1 MIQHPSL
8 QDRLLALPDLGDPYA
23 DERAAVERLLK
34 DYPDSD
40 SAKVAR
46 ERLAA
51 LGTR

>member
-1 MIQHPSL
+1 MRCASTSL
-8 QDRLLALPDLGDPYA
+8 
-23 DERAAVERLLK
+23 RAASQAELNQRPAARTTLQRLLK